1 MSAPTSR
8 SDASETASRSDA
20 GWIAGAVVILAV
32 LVVGAAF
39 WFMHHP

>member
-1 MSAPTSR
+1 MSGPGPAEESALSR
-8 SDASETASRSDA
+8 DG
-20 GWIAGAVVILAV
+20 GWIAGAIVIVAV